1 MSKQLY
7 IIAGCNGAEKIIM
20 KKKETKKESLKD
32 KLLKGL
38 DLAYE
43 RMIVEKRKKQQKI
56 VVWKEGKIVTIT
68 P

>member
-1 MSKQLY
+1 M
-7 IIAGCNGAEKIIM
+7 M
-20 KKKETKKESLKD
+20 KEQITEKESLKD

-56 VVWKEGKIVTIT
+56 VVWKEGKIVTIN

>member
-7 IIAGCNGAEKIIM
+7 IIAGCNGAGKTAM
-20 KKKETKKESLKD
+20 KKKGTKKESLKD

-43 RMIVEKRKKQQKI
+43 RMIAEKRKNKQKI
-56 VVWKEGKIVTIT
+56 VVWREGKIVTIT

>member
-1 MSKQLY
+1 MKEE
-7 IIAGCNGAEKIIM
+7 ITEK
-20 KKKETKKESLKD
+20 KSLKD

-56 VVWKEGKIVTIT
+56 VVWKEGKIVTIN

>member
-1 MSKQLY
+1 
-7 IIAGCNGAEKIIM
+7 M
-20 KKKETKKESLKD
+20 KEEITKKECLKD

-56 VVWKEGKIVTIT
+56 VVWKEGKIVTIN

>member
-1 MSKQLY
+1 
-7 IIAGCNGAEKIIM
+7 M
-20 KKKETKKESLKD
+20 KEEITKKESLKD

-43 RMIVEKRKKQQKI
+43 RMIAEKRKNQQKTVI
-56 VVWKEGKIVTIT
+56 WKEGKIVTIT

>member
-1 MSKQLY
+1 
-7 IIAGCNGAEKIIM
+7 M

>member
-1 MSKQLY
+1 
-7 IIAGCNGAEKIIM
+7 M
-20 KKKETKKESLKD
+20 KEEITKKESLKE

>member
-1 MSKQLY
+1 M
-7 IIAGCNGAEKIIM
+7 M
-20 KKKETKKESLKD
+20 KEEITKKESLKE

-43 RMIVEKRKKQQKI
+43 RMITEKSKNNQKI
-56 VVWKEGKIVTIT
+56 VVRREGKIVTII

>member
-1 MSKQLY
+1 MMKEQ
-7 IIAGCNGAEKIIM
+7 ITEK
-20 KKKETKKESLKD
+20 EGLKD

>member
-7 IIAGCNGAEKIIM
+7 IIAGCNGAGKIIM

-43 RMIVEKRKKQQKI
+43 RMIAEKRKNQQKI
-56 VVWKEGKIVTIT
+56 VVWKDGKIVTIT

>member
-1 MSKQLY
+1 MMKEE
-7 IIAGCNGAEKIIM
+7 ITEKEGL
-20 KKKETKKESLKD
+20 KE

>member
-1 MSKQLY
+1 MVQK
-7 IIAGCNGAEKIIM
+7 IAM
-20 KKKETKKESLKD
+20 KKKEAKKESLKD

-43 RMIVEKRKKQQKI
+43 RMIAQKRKNNQKI
-56 VVWKEGKIVTIT
+56 VVRREGKIVIIT

>member
-1 MSKQLY
+1 M
-7 IIAGCNGAEKIIM
+7 M
-20 KKKETKKESLKD
+20 KEQITEKESLKD

-56 VVWKEGKIVTIT
+56 VVWKEVEQPFCSSLNSYLHRTMSER
-68 P
+68 

>member
-1 MSKQLY
+1 M
-7 IIAGCNGAEKIIM
+7 M
-20 KKKETKKESLKD
+20 KKEEVEKESLKD

-43 RMIVEKRKKQQKI
+43 RMILEKRKKQQKI
-56 VVWKEGKIVTIT
+56 VVWREGKIVTIT

>member
-1 MSKQLY
+1 MKEE
-7 IIAGCNGAEKIIM
+7 ITEKEGL
-20 KKKETKKESLKD
+20 KE

-43 RMIVEKRKKQQKI
+43 RMIAEKRKNNQRI
-56 VVWKEGKIVTIT
+56 VVRREGKIVTIN

>member
-1 MSKQLY
+1 
-7 IIAGCNGAEKIIM
+7 M
-20 KKKETKKESLKD
+20 KEEITEKESLKD

-43 RMIVEKRKKQQKI
+43 RMIAENRKNNQKI
-56 VVWKEGKIVTIT
+56 VVRREGKIVTIN

>member
-1 MSKQLY
+1 MKD
-7 IIAGCNGAEKIIM
+7 KI
-20 KKKETKKESLKD
+20 TKKEDLKD

>member
-1 MSKQLY
+1 
-7 IIAGCNGAEKIIM
+7 M
-20 KKKETKKESLKD
+20 KKEEIGKESLKD

-43 RMIVEKRKKQQKI
+43 RMITEKRKNNQKI
-56 VVWKEGKIVTIT
+56 VVRREGKIVTIN

>member
-1 MSKQLY
+1 MKE
-7 IIAGCNGAEKIIM
+7 EKTE
-20 KKKETKKESLKD
+20 KEGLKE

-43 RMIVEKRKKQQKI
+43 RMIAEKRKNNQKI
-56 VVWKEGKIVTIT
+56 VVRREGKIVTIN

>member
-1 MSKQLY
+1 
-7 IIAGCNGAEKIIM
+7 M
-20 KKKETKKESLKD
+20 KEEITKKECLKD

>member
-1 MSKQLY
+1 MMKEE
-7 IIAGCNGAEKIIM
+7 ITEK
-20 KKKETKKESLKD
+20 EGLKN

>member
-1 MSKQLY
+1 MKEE
-7 IIAGCNGAEKIIM
+7 ITEK
-20 KKKETKKESLKD
+20 EGLKN

>member
-1 MSKQLY
+1 
-7 IIAGCNGAEKIIM
+7 M
-20 KKKETKKESLKD
+20 KKKEVKKDILEE

>member
-1 MSKQLY
+1 MKEE
-7 IIAGCNGAEKIIM
+7 ITEK
-20 KKKETKKESLKD
+20 EGLKD

>member
-1 MSKQLY
+1 MKEQ
-7 IIAGCNGAEKIIM
+7 ITEK
-20 KKKETKKESLKD
+20 EGLKD

>member
-1 MSKQLY
+1 MKDRNTEKQLFR
-7 IIAGCNGAEKIIM
+7 E
-20 KKKETKKESLKD
+20 

-38 DLAYE
+38 SLAYE
-43 RMIVEKRKKQQKI
+43 RMIAEKRKNQQKI

>member
-1 MSKQLY
+1 
-7 IIAGCNGAEKIIM
+7 M
-20 KKKETKKESLKD
+20 KKEEVKKDILEE

>member
-1 MSKQLY
+1 MMKEE
-7 IIAGCNGAEKIIM
+7 ITEK
-20 KKKETKKESLKD
+20 EGLKD

-56 VVWKEGKIVTIT
+56 VVWKEGKIVTIN

>member
-1 MSKQLY
+1 
-7 IIAGCNGAEKIIM
+7 M
-20 KKKETKKESLKD
+20 KEQITEKESLKD

-56 VVWKEGKIVTIT
+56 VVWKEGKIVTIN

>member
-1 MSKQLY
+1 M
-7 IIAGCNGAEKIIM
+7 M
-20 KKKETKKESLKD
+20 KEEITKKESLKD

-56 VVWKEGKIVTIT
+56 VVWKEGKIVTIN

>member
-1 MSKQLY
+1 
-7 IIAGCNGAEKIIM
+7 M
-20 KKKETKKESLKD
+20 KEEITKKECLKD

-43 RMIVEKRKKQQKI
+43 RMIAEKRKNHQKI
-56 VVWKEGKIVTIT
+56 VVRREGKIVTIT

>member
-1 MSKQLY
+1 
-7 IIAGCNGAEKIIM
+7 M
-20 KKKETKKESLKD
+20 KKEEVKKDILEE

-43 RMIVEKRKKQQKI
+43 RMITEKRKNNQKI
-56 VVWKEGKIVTIT
+56 VVRREGKIVTIT

>member
-1 MSKQLY
+1 
-7 IIAGCNGAEKIIM
+7 M
-20 KKKETKKESLKD
+20 KEEITEKESLKD

-43 RMIVEKRKKQQKI
+43 RMIAEKRKNQQKI
-56 VVWKEGKIVTIT
+56 VIWKEGKIVTIT